1 MTSGTF
7 VAHVVWIERLSM
19 WATGYALER
28 RTTKADS
35 QPCCESEQVTDDV

>member
-7 VAHVVWIERLSM
+7 VAHVVWTERLLM
-19 WATGYALER
+19 RTTDYARER